1 LARIRRSIETL
12 PASGISL
19 MLHIGKTPDLVS
31 LGLGEPSFRTPKH
44 ILDAAIESLTVGD
57 THYTADEGL
66 LSLRETISEKTLRDN
81 GFHSNPETEVVVTSG
96 TSPALFGA
104 IQVTVDRGDE
114 VIIPTPAYFAYDSIV
129 RIAEGV
135 PVQVVTK
142 EEDRFNPEPDMV
154 ANAITPKTKMIIV
167 CSPNNPT
174 GGVLDKECLK
184 AVADLAVDHDLL
196 VLSDELYEKIVYDGV
211 KNYSPASND
220 GMQDRTLTIN
230 GLSKSYAMTG
240 FRLGWLI
247 ASKEII
253 TAFQKTHKYSSI
265 CAPVVSQAAA
275 ITALNGPQDAV
286 IEMVSEYDRRRR
298 LLVDRVNREVPF
310 ISARSPQGS
319 FFLLANVKEL
329 VKHRLN
335 DMISYLKNEAR
346 PFLSSIPQE
355 LFTMSDLE
363 RSGSLT
369 SMLYLI
375 TAGKVL
381 TASGAFFGMGGEGY
395 LRMSFAQTYDNINA
409 AVDNMI
415 DALSKLE

>member
-1 LARIRRSIETL
+1 MSIRRSIETL

-19 MLHIGKTPDLVS
+19 LLHIGKAPDLLN
-31 LGLGEPSFRTPKH
+31 LGLGEPSFRTPQH

-81 GFHSNPETEVVVTSG
+81 GFHPNPETEVVVTSG

-114 VIIPTPAYFAYDSIV
+114 VIIPTPSYFAYDSIV
-129 RIAEGV
+129 RIAEGIPV
-135 PVQVVTK
+135 PVASK
-142 EEDRFNPEPDMV
+142 EENRFTPDPDML
-154 ANAITPKTKMIIV
+154 ANAITPKTKMILV

-196 VLSDELYEKIVYDGV
+196 VLSDELYEKIIFDGV
-211 KNYSPASND
+211 KNYSPASLE
-220 GMQDRTLTIN
+220 GMQERTLTIN
-230 GLSKSYAMTG
+230 GLSKGYAMTG

-247 ASKEII
+247 ASEEII
-253 TAFQKTHKYSSI
+253 TAFHKTHKYSSI

-275 ITALNGPQDAV
+275 ITALQGPQDAV
-286 IEMVSEYDRRRR
+286 VEMVSEYDRRRR
-298 LLVDRVNREVPF
+298 LLVDRINREVPF
-310 ISARSPQGS
+310 ISAREPQGS

-329 VKHRLN
+329 IEHRLN
-335 DMISYLKNEAR
+335 DMISYLKNEAK
-346 PFLSSIPQE
+346 PFLSSMPQD
-355 LFTMSDLE
+355 LFTMNDLE
-363 RSGSLT
+363 QSGSLV
-369 SMLYLI
+369 SMLYLV

-381 TASGAFFGMGGEGY
+381 TASGAFFGIGGEGY
-395 LRMSFAQTYDNINA
+395 LRLSFAQTYDNINA
-409 AVDNMI
+409 AIDSMI
-415 DALSKLE
+415 DALRKLE

>member
-1 LARIRRSIETL
+1 MVNIRRSIETL

-19 MLHIGKTPDLVS
+19 LLHIGNTPDLLS
-31 LGLGEPSFRTPKH
+31 LGLGEPSFRTPKY
-44 ILDAAIESLTVGD
+44 ILDSAIESIKVGD

-66 LSLRETISEKTLRDN
+66 LSLRETIAEKTARDN
-81 GFHSNPETEVVVTSG
+81 GFLPNPETEVVVTSG
-96 TSPALFGA
+96 TSPAIYGA

-114 VIIPTPAYFAYDSIV
+114 VIIPTPTYFAYDSMV
-129 RIAEGV
+129 RIAEGIPV
-135 PVQVVTK
+135 PVVTR
-142 EEDRFNPEPDMV
+142 EENRFSPDPDML
-154 ANAITPKTKMIIV
+154 ANAITPKTKMILV

-174 GGVLDKECLK
+174 GGVLDKACLK
-184 AVADLAVDHDLL
+184 AVADLAIDHDLL

-211 KNYSPASND
+211 KNYSPASID

-247 ASKEII
+247 ASEELIM
-253 TAFQKTHKYSSI
+253 AFHKTHKYSSI

-275 ITALNGPQDAV
+275 ITALEGPQTAID
-286 IEMVSEYDRRRR
+286 EMVSEYDRRRR
-298 LLVDRVNREVPF
+298 LLVDRINREVPF
-310 ISARSPQGS
+310 ISAREPQGS

-335 DMISYLKNEAR
+335 AMISYLKNEAK
-346 PFLSSIPQE
+346 PFLSSLPPD

-363 RSGSLT
+363 QSGSLV

-395 LRMSFAQTYDNINA
+395 LRLSFAQTYDNINA
-409 AVDNMI
+409 AVDSMI
-415 DALSKLE
+415 DALRKLE